1 MPDASHGHV
10 RPRGTARLPGAPTR
24 GSASASAAPSPRRR
38 PRGHR
43 PRSRRLGRRGVV
55 GVGGRLSERS
65 SGAGRLARATIQGR
79 GRIGSRAVYDRARLK
94 QKKLFLEPVSHSH
107 GDTVIVI
114 LVRAARA
121 GDCGAVYAASDHGLP
136 TLRVCAALAAAG
148 PQRGTRCLTIAKDA
162 TPHNLASEKQ
172 NARAGLGSA
181 APAGRR
187 QTAGRRTTSG
197 ARRLDMPLVRA
208 EQDCQQEAIA
218 RTDAEG
224 WCEREAHRPAR
235 SISNSASR
243 AGARARPACGSCT
256 VVVEGVGMGRC
267 SPIEHPRAV
276 EGSERRSH
284 QQGRARVPP

>member
-1 MPDASHGHV
+1 MHAQNGLH
-10 RPRGTARLPGAPTR
+10 ARLGPLVFFGFTA
-24 GSASASAAPSPRRR
+24 
-38 PRGHR
+38 
-43 PRSRRLGRRGVV
+43 GV
-55 GVGGRLSERS
+55 
-65 SGAGRLARATIQGR
+65 
-79 GRIGSRAVYDRARLK
+79 DRARARK
-94 QKKLFLEPVSHSH
+94 PNCVSNPFDHSYRH
-107 GDTVIVI
+107 GTHAGSRRMVTHTVVVIYI

-121 GDCGAVYAASDHGLP
+121 GDCGAVYEARDHGLP

-172 NARAGLGSA
+172 NARAALGSA

-187 QTAGRRTTSG
+187 QTAGRRKTSG
-197 ARRLDMPLVRA
+197 ARRLDLPLVRA